1 LKKRNEL
8 RLIVKRRKDEMS
20 NDIEKEAEVE
30 EEAEEEM
37 VYEED

>member
-1 LKKRNEL
+1 MKKRNEL

-30 EEAEEEM
+30 EVEEEM

>member
-20 NDIEKEAEVE
+20 NDIAKETEV
-30 EEAEEEM
+30 EEEM

>member
-20 NDIEKEAEVE
+20 NDIAKEAEVE
-30 EEAEEEM
+30 EVEEEM

>member
-20 NDIEKEAEVE
+20 NDIEKGAEVE
-30 EEAEEEM
+30 EVEEEM